1 MKVLISGSNGY
12 IGRHV
17 TDLFRE
23 SRSEVYV
30 YDRRQSAIICPD
42 GIYERC
48 SAFEGY
54 FDVVINCA
62 RPHWSEYSPSE
73 IANIESKLLLQL
85 NRLAK
90 TGAIKIHTS
99 GVWLF
104 GKASHDELRRF
115 ELKPFSVVEPDVTTI
130 TRALSQK
137 WHIVYCPS
145 LVYGGENCQLM
156 RVVEFS
162 GGSLPVATP
171 TQGYNQYIHV
181 EDIARFY
188 LRLIQDNADTKQH
201 FIAEKE
207 GYTPGE
213 FARLLLQAG
222 VIKKIDHLDWE
233 EFESRFGSS
242 ATEIERL
249 NLKLP
254 VSTLFKA
261 TETLHRY
268 IEKRFTK
275 RL

>member
-85 NRLAK
+85 NHFAK
-90 TGAIKIHTS
+90 AGAIKIHTS

-104 GKASHDELRRF
+104 GKDFTKTDVTANRHDERWPIIAVEKLAGCRINDPVLP
-115 ELKPFSVVEPDVTTI
+115 EYVDKPVVDT
-130 TRALSQK
+130 
-137 WHIVYCPS
+137 
-145 LVYGGENCQLM
+145 
-156 RVVEFS
+156 
-162 GGSLPVATP
+162 
-171 TQGYNQYIHV
+171 
-181 EDIARFY
+181 ARCY
-188 LRLIQDNADTKQH
+188 LRVAVLA
-201 FIAEKE
+201 
-207 GYTPGE
+207 
-213 FARLLLQAG
+213 LQ
-222 VIKKIDHLDWE
+222 
-233 EFESRFGSS
+233 SS
-242 ATEIERL
+242 CE
-249 NLKLP
+249 
-254 VSTLFKA
+254 
-261 TETLHRY
+261 
-268 IEKRFTK
+268 
-275 RL
+275 